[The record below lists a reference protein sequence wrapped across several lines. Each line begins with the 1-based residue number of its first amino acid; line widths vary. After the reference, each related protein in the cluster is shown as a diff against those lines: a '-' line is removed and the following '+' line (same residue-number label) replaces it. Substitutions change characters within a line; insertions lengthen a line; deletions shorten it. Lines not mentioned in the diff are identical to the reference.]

1 MFLSLSSRHWRSV
14 RGNPHSVAGV
24 KNKKL
29 FERKA
34 RVIFCLARQ
43 LLAGR
48 TRRQSRKKRFWF
60 LLSLWTKETQGI
72 DAGNFAQ

>member
-1 MFLSLSSRHWRSV
+1 MITFPYMGVAALAECT
-14 RGNPHSVAGV
+14 GNPHGAAGV

-43 LLAGR
+43 PYAGR
-48 TRRQSRKKRFWF
+48 TRRCSRKKAF
-60 LLSLWTKETQGI
+60 LVSFVALDKRN
-72 DAGNFAQ
+72 ARN